1 MYDKTS
7 TRASHT
13 SYLRWAKTHPVVRF
27 ELSASGA
34 PPATLQDFDP
44 PASLADLRVK
54 GAYGDDE
61 LIRAISCRYGVSSA
75 CVVPVCGASSAN
87 FIALAI
93 HAQHGDTIA
102 VEQPV
107 YEPIRR
113 AARFLGLRI
122 VPVRRPSSESFEVCM
137 DDLENA
143 LADGARTVVL
153 TNLHNP
159 SGQLVERVTLQAIVD
174 RLRATDA
181 ALIVDEVYLDA
192 AYLNAG
198 RERWTAASVSD
209 NVTTVN
215 SLTKIHGLGGLRVGW
230 LIAGPTIA
238 ERARDVVDL
247 LHADFP
253 APSSEIALQA
263 FACAERF
270 EDTYRRLYEAGQP
283 VFRRWLADEPLV
295 GGYESFGALFELVRL
310 PGRVSSLE
318 LNELLVAEFETQVV
332 PGAFFD
338 LDGHFR
344 VSLASPAAELEEAFG
359 RISAAIRRLCGRGGS
374 GKR

>member
-1 MYDKTS
+1 MQGNTS
-7 TRASHT
+7 TRTAGT
-13 SYLRWAKTHPVVRF
+13 SYLRWAKTHRAVRF
-27 ELSASGA
+27 ELTASGA

-44 PASLADLRVK
+44 PASLANIRVK

-61 LIRAISCRYGVSSA
+61 LIRAIAQRYGASPA

-87 FIALAI
+87 FIALAS
-93 HAQHGDTIA
+93 HADRGDAIA

-113 AARFLGLRI
+113 AARFLGLRV
-122 VPVRRPSSESFEVCM
+122 VPIMRPSSDSFEVCM
-137 DDLENA
+137 EDIEHA
-143 LADGARTVVL
+143 LAEGVRTVVL

-159 SGQLVERVTLQAIVD
+159 SGRLMERATIQEISD
-174 RLRATDA
+174 RLATA
-181 ALIVDEVYLDA
+181 NASVIVDEVYLDA
-192 AYLNAG
+192 AHLNAG
-198 RERWTAASVSD
+198 RERWTAAGISD

-215 SLTKIHGLGGLRVGW
+215 SLTKIHGLGGLRAGW
-230 LIAGPTIA
+230 LIACPEIA

-253 APSSEIALQA
+253 APSSELALQA

-310 PGRVSSLE
+310 PGGVSSVE
-318 LNELLVAEFETQVV
+318 LNRLLVAEFETQVV

-338 LDGHFR
+338 LDDHIR
-344 VSLASPAAELEEAFG
+344 VSLASPAGELEEALG
-359 RISAAIRRLCGRGGS
+359 RISSAIRRLYGRGGIA
-374 GKR
+374 KR